1 MVESK
6 NTCCLQAMGDY
17 VKDLSKIATFFLKR
31 EWSINFY

>member
-6 NTCCLQAMGDY
+6 HTFCLQAMGDY
-17 VKDLSKIATFFLKR
+17 VKDLAKIATFFLKR